1 MATPHIAAE
10 NGDFA
15 PDVLMPGDPRRAK
28 RIAETVLEDARLVTE
43 VRGMLGY
50 TGTYQGRPV
59 SVMGSGMGIPS
70 ISIYATEL
78 FRFFGVERI
87 IRIGT
92 VGGMAPHLNV
102 GDVVI
107 GTAAHTDSDVLR
119 RLVPGAYY
127 SATPDFG
134 LATAAYAA
142 AQGLSDGAGGAV
154 YAGALFSSDSFYNNE
169 PEMRAGLVEHG
180 TLAVEMEAAGLY
192 AVADREHKKALAICS
207 VSDLLFRAEELSA
220 AERERL
226 FDRAVQLGLA
236 AFAHA

>member
-78 FRFFGVERI
+78 YRFFGVERI

-92 VGGMAPHLNV
+92 VGGMATHLNI

-119 RLVPGAYY
+119 RLVPGANY

-134 LATAAYAA
+134 LAMAAYTAA
-142 AQGLSDGAGGAV
+142 QQVEGATV
-154 YAGALFSSDSFYNNE
+154 HAGALFSSDSFYNDE
-169 PEMRAGLVEHG
+169 SALREGLVAHG

-192 AVADREHKKALAICS
+192 GVANREHKKALAICS
-207 VSDLLFRAEELSA
+207 VSDLLFRSEELTA
-220 AERERL
+220 QEREHL

-236 AFAHA
+236 AFANA

>member
-1 MATPHIAAE
+1 MATAHIAAE
-10 NGDFA
+10 NVDFA

-70 ISIYATEL
+70 IAIYATEL
-78 FRFFGVERI
+78 YRFFGVERI

-92 VGGMAPHLNV
+92 AGGMAPFLNV

-119 RLVPGAYY
+119 RLVPGAHY

-134 LATAAYAA
+134 LASAAYAA
-142 AQGLSDGAGGAV
+142 AQQQGEGAV
-154 YAGALFSSDSFYNNE
+154 YAGAIFSSDSFYNNE
-169 PEMRAGLVEHG
+169 PELRAGLVAHG
-180 TLAVEMEAAGLY
+180 TLGVEMEAAGLY
-192 AVADREHKKALAICS
+192 GVADREGKKALAICS
-207 VSDLLFRAEELSA
+207 ISDLMFRAEELSA
-220 AERERL
+220 AEREQL

-236 AFAHA
+236 AFANA

>member
-50 TGTYQGRPV
+50 TGTYRGRPV

-70 ISIYATEL
+70 ITIYATEL
-78 FRFFGVERI
+78 YRFFGVERI

-92 VGGMAPHLNV
+92 AGGMAPFLNV

-119 RLVPGAYY
+119 RLVPGANY
-127 SATPDFG
+127 SAAPDFG
-134 LATAAYAA
+134 LASAAYAA
-142 AQGLSDGAGGAV
+142 ATTAEGAGAV
-154 YAGALFSSDSFYNNE
+154 YAGAIFSSDSFYNNE
-169 PEMRAGLVEHG
+169 PELRAGLVAHG
-180 TLAVEMEAAGLY
+180 TLGVEMEAAGLY
-192 AVADREHKKALAICS
+192 GVADREGKKALAICS
-207 VSDLLFRAEELSA
+207 ISDLMFRAEELSA
-220 AERERL
+220 AEREQL

-236 AFAHA
+236 AFANA